1 MNSTA
6 RATFQQQRIHHFS
19 SNIDSLEYF
28 NLLTSD
34 ELAKEVQALLPD
46 HRERV
51 FPPIETRSLFLAQ
64 VMSPDQSCQQT
75 VNQAAIDRL
84 AIGCLPAARE
94 LLSKVVFQHLN
105 QAATWSTAF
114 TSIPS
119 RNSIPVTTFA
129 R

>member
-1 MNSTA
+1 MNATG

-19 SNIDSLEYF
+19 SSIDSLEYF

-34 ELAKEVQALLPD
+34 KLVKEVEALLPD

-51 FPPIETRSLFLAQ
+51 FPPTETRSLFLAQ

-84 AIGCLPAARE
+84 AIGCLPAARTRVPTAKRDSACHKN
-94 LLSKVVFQHLN
+94 LSH
-105 QAATWSTAF
+105 
-114 TSIPS
+114 IS
-119 RNSIPVTTFA
+119 RGFWA
-129 R
+129 HK

>member
-84 AIGCLPAARE
+84 AIGCLPAARTRAPTAKRGSACHKK
-94 LLSKVVFQHLN
+94 LSH
-105 QAATWSTAF
+105 
-114 TSIPS
+114 IS
-119 RNSIPVTTFA
+119 RRFWA
-129 R
+129 HK